1 MGHGLLSDQRSGGRF
16 PDFHCARFRYRE
28 PPPRGAPRSSRAD
41 HDFPA
46 RTISAENRRSVR
58 RGPAR
63 DGSRHSRNSW
73 RLPAPVCATL
83 CRAVQ
88 SRHRSPAP
96 EAAACRQGVQ
106 PNVQIQTSRHV
117 TLRQLARA
125 QPKGLN
131 FRVFLRE
138 KCTCCELLS
147 FSKLLEL
154 NDWQNAVTSCPTVPN
169 DLLERERFYCKHRCS
184 RASTSGKLS
193 EVLMSE
199 IDPAFAVCCRCIAPG
214 WTVPC

>member
-1 MGHGLLSDQRSGGRF
+1 MYARAPRCTGCLPEILATTRGHG
-16 PDFHCARFRYRE
+16 ARLCLIDT
-28 PPPRGAPRSSRAD
+28 APHAESPALEA
-41 HDFPA
+41 HDFEPVRPDQNA
-46 RTISAENRRSVR
+46 SRGCIGALLRRRRSR
-58 RGPAR
+58 PPACFIR
-63 DGSRHSRNSW
+63 LDGCHI
-73 RLPAPVCATL
+73 T
-83 CRAVQ
+83 
-88 SRHRSPAP
+88 
-96 EAAACRQGVQ
+96 E
-106 PNVQIQTSRHV
+106 IQTSRHV

-184 RASTSGKLS
+184 HASTSGKLS

-199 IDPAFAVCCRCIAPG
+199 II
-214 WTVPC
+214 